1 MAAALA
7 ALLLLAPHAAAGGQ
21 GRVYH
26 VSPGGSD
33 SNPGTESRPWATI
46 SRGVAALG
54 PGDRL
59 VIHGG
64 TYHEVVDINVSG
76 TPDAP
81 IEIVGAEGELVTV
94 DQSGFGSSGVI
105 FRPGVSYVRFGNL
118 RLVGADVWAVSLEG
132 NNSHIELFRLDIS
145 GAEVGI
151 HMTVGESGQWPIYG
165 PVDNVTIEESA
176 IHDNLYGGIDCT
188 PGPCSDVRISWCS
201 VFNNGAEGDFGGD
214 GISAESGLRWGI
226 FGSDVHHNGGDGIDL
241 GSRTSLYG
249 FPYSL
254 GLYLVKR
261 CRVHHNGMEGVK
273 LWKEG
278 DVDTSEVYRNGLTGI
293 DFIYEG
299 EYRVFSTLVAF
310 NSVESR
316 AYSLSAGYPEPEPL
330 APQSGISLTIY
341 NSIFAFN
348 GPREAPVGIYVGEG
362 VVEFVEDYNI
372 WYSRSDSEIW
382 LEGEQRDVT
391 WDDITS
397 GAWTRESGQGGHDIV
412 ADPMFVDPESD
423 DFHLREGSPAIDAG
437 LSEWAPRLDIEW
449 GERVG
454 APDIGPHEFGS
465 IPTGRPGAPDD
476 VLAWAGAPQPSAS
489 PSTAPPTQPQA
500 TEGPTPAP
508 RGAGGEGGGRAP
520 LLGLAV
526 VLVAAVGVA
535 LAAAARRGPG
545 RPGARISSER
555 ERKLALLEE
564 RYRSGE
570 ISRETYEELKRKYGG

>member
-1 MAAALA
+1 MERAPILAAAVA
-7 ALLLLAPHAAAGGQ
+7 ALLLAPHATVGGQ

-54 PGDRL
+54 SGDRL

-64 TYHEVVDINVSG
+64 TYHEVIVINVSG
-76 TPDAP
+76 TPEAP

-132 NNSHIELFRLDIS
+132 NNSHIGLFRLDVS

-165 PVDNVTIEESA
+165 PVDNVTIKSSA

-188 PGPCSDVRISWCS
+188 PGPCSDVKISWCS
-201 VFNNGAEGDFGGD
+201 VYDNGAEGDFGGD
-214 GISAESGLRWGI
+214 GISCESGHRWGI
-226 FGSDVHHNGGDGIDL
+226 KSSDVHHNGGDGIDL

-249 FPYSL
+249 FPYSF
-254 GLYLVKR
+254 GGYLVKR

-273 LWKEG
+273 LWKDG

-293 DFIYEG
+293 DFIYKG
-299 EYRVFSTLVAF
+299 KYRVLNTLVAF

-330 APQSGISLTIY
+330 APQGGISVTIY
-341 NSIFAFN
+341 DSIFAFN

-362 VVEFVEDYNI
+362 VVEFVEDYNL

-397 GAWTRESGQGGHDIV
+397 GAWTSESGQGGHDIV
-412 ADPMFVDPESD
+412 ADPMFVDPGSD
-423 DFHLREGSPAIDAG
+423 DFHLAPGSPAIDAG
-437 LSEWAPRLDIEW
+437 CPDWAQPDIEW
-449 GERVG
+449 GEAVG

-465 IPTGRPGAPDD
+465 TPMERPPGAPDD
-476 VLAWAGAPQPSAS
+476 VLAWAGTAPSPPPS
-489 PSTAPPTQPQA
+489 STAPTTQPL
-500 TEGPTPAP
+500 TGTPTPGP
-508 RGAGGEGGGRAP
+508 PGGGGARLP
-520 LLGLAV
+520 PTVLA
-526 VLVAAVGVA
+526 A
-535 LAAAARRGPG
+535 LAAVAVGAVLAAFAMRRRRG
-545 RPGARISSER
+545 GAEGKDRL
-555 ERKLALLEE
+555 LAMLEE
-564 RYRSGE
+564 RYRRGE